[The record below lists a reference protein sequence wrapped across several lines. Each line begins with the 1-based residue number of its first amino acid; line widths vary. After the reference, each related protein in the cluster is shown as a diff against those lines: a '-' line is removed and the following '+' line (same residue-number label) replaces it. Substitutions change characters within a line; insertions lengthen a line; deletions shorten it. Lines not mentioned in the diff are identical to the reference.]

1 MGQGLTGVLPGA
13 PSSPL
18 LGNVLNSQHPS
29 DSNLHGKSALQGALQ
44 SQPQPISHGPVN
56 DRSLSSSASQL
67 LSTNMPMASSFLPAR
82 SSNLPAVDPPFPAA
96 ASPSP
101 LTDAFSAFASLSN
114 VLTPQQLQEFMQT
127 LQLHGKS
134 DMQSQVK
141 THPSGMVH
149 THQGRVTAVFTQ
161 QDVTINAQP
170 ANFCNILLH
179 LGCKACLMCLV
190 NLKP

>member
-1 MGQGLTGVLPGA
+1 MGQGLAGVVLEG
-13 PSSPL
+13 PSSQL
-18 LGNVLNSQHPS
+18 LGSVLISQHPS
-29 DSNLHGKSALQGALQ
+29 DNNQHGKSALQGALQ
-44 SQPQPISHGPVN
+44 SQPQPISHGPVK

-67 LSTNMPMASSFLPAR
+67 LSTNTPMASSCLPAR
-82 SSNLPAVDPPFPAA
+82 SSSLPTVDPPFPAA

-141 THPSGMVH
+141 THPSGH
-149 THQGRVTAVFTQ
+149 GSHLPRPSDCCIHSAGCHHQCSTCQF
-161 QDVTINAQP
+161 
-170 ANFCNILLH
+170 L
-179 LGCKACLMCLV
+179 
-190 NLKP
+190 